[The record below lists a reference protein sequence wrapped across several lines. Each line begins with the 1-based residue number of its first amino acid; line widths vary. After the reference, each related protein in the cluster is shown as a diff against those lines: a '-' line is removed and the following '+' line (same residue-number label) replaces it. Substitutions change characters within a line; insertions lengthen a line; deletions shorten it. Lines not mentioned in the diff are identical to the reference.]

1 MPVILYEDLQRLLQS
16 LQEKLAEV
24 RESLDIAGKEARIAA
39 LEEEAARPGF
49 WEDPAAA
56 QEVMQELTRHRDAV
70 QGFRQVEKELE
81 ELEVL
86 AQLGEEEGD
95 QETLG
100 EVAAALEGLQAR
112 VERMELAALL
122 HGDYDGHNAIV
133 ALHAGA
139 GGTEAQDWV
148 GMLLRMYTRWAE
160 DNGFQVEVL
169 DLLPG
174 EEAGVKSAT
183 ILVSGENAYGY
194 LKGEM
199 GVHRLVRISPFDASG
214 RRHTSFAA
222 VEVLPEV
229 KDDELEV
236 EIKPQDLRIDTFR
249 ASGAG
254 GQHVNKTDSA
264 VRITHLP
271 TGIVVTC
278 QGERSQHA
286 NRARAMKILQARLFE
301 RERRAR
307 ESELDQ
313 LRGEQ
318 QEIAWGSQIRSYVF
332 QPYKLV
338 KDHRTGVEVGNA
350 EGVMDGNLDPFI
362 FAYLRQNARGQGGF
376 SSGPV

>member
-1 MPVILYEDLQRLLQS
+1 
-16 LQEKLAEV
+16 
-24 RESLDIAGKEARIAA
+24 
-39 LEEEAARPGF
+39 
-49 WEDPAAA
+49 
-56 QEVMQELTRHRDAV
+56 MQELTRHRDAV
-70 QGFRQVEKELE
+70 QGFQQVEKELE